1 MALEIEFAN
10 NGILDSLTGSPA
22 QSVFLKQLRQAISRT
37 DRSGAALSILTLRLS
52 KDLRLLKDIAR
63 VKSDEIKDR
72 SLDLIAI
79 AQILK
84 SSIRGGDFYTRMS
97 QFGFWICL
105 HGDSSEAEAAV
116 KRFRDGLDGLK
127 SAVTFEI
134 FERDKSAPLASWIDE
149 IDKSYF

>member
-22 QSVFLKQLRQAISRT
+22 QSVFLKQLSQAISRT
-37 DRSGAALSILTLRLS
+37 DRSGADLSILTLRIS
-52 KDLRLLKDIAR
+52 KDIAR

-97 QFGFWICL
+97 QIGFWICL

-116 KRFRDGLDGLK
+116 KRLRDGLDGLK

-134 FERDKSAPLASWIDE
+134 FERNKSVPLASWIDE